1 MWDRCQP
8 TIVEGGQRDEVHDK
22 PQGSSVLE
30 RSTGCNKSL
39 TIQVERMRA
48 FQELIK
54 HMQSISALA
63 MHVPREIPFLYLSIK
78 NVVVNVVL
86 VKENV
91 NILFPVYYVS

>member
-1 MWDRCQP
+1 MKFMTSHKEVQCLK
-8 TIVEGGQRDEVHDK
+8 GQR
-22 PQGSSVLE
+22 
-30 RSTGCNKSL
+30 CNKSL
-39 TIQVERMRA
+39 PIQVERMRA